1 MGKIIDRRQNSKGK
15 STSNR
20 HRFLRRVEDQIKK
33 ALPDLISQEKIT
45 DASKGGTV
53 RVPIKKISEP
63 SFHHDGRTGNKTTVR
78 PGNDRFNQGDKIPKP
93 PSGEGKGSGQGQ
105 GSNDPAVTEDEFS
118 VTITRDE
125 FLHYFFDD
133 LELPNLLKKYMEQ
146 TEATKLRRAGYS
158 KEGSPAKLAIK
169 TSYQQSMARQI
180 AIKGVLK
187 KKLEGLKAAYESS
200 TDVEEKASLLAEI
213 ELVEKQMK
221 NVPFFDHIDL
231 RYKNHEPHPQPITS
245 AVMFCIM
252 DVSASMGEH
261 EKDIAKRFFTLLYIF
276 LQKQYKKI
284 EIVFIRHHTVAKE
297 VDEEE
302 FFNSRE
308 SGGTIVAP
316 SLKLMRDIIRERY
329 NLSDWNIYCCQAS
342 DGDAWSE
349 RDAVECRNI
358 IKEQLLPQVQ
368 YMAYLEINN
377 SEYSSYL
384 WQNYK
389 AISEDS
395 GFSIRKIYQV
405 SEIWPVFKG
414 LFKKKSVIKTT

>member
-1 MGKIIDRRQNSKGK
+1 MGKIIDRRKNSKGK

-45 DASKGGTV
+45 DATGGGSV

-63 SFHHDGRTGNKTTVR
+63 SFRHDGRTGDKTTVR
-78 PGNDRFNQGDKIPKP
+78 PGNDRFNEGDKIPKP
-93 PSGEGKGSGQGQ
+93 PGGEGQGSGQGK
-105 GSNDPAVTEDEFS
+105 GSNDPTVTEDGFTVIIS
-118 VTITRDE
+118 RDE
-125 FLHYFFDD
+125 FLHYFFED

-146 TEATKLRRAGYS
+146 TEATKLKRAGYS
-158 KEGSPAKLAIK
+158 KDGSPSKLAIK

-180 AIKGVLK
+180 AIRGVLNK
-187 KKLEGLKAAYESS
+187 KKKEKEEALEKEKN
-200 TDVEEKASLLAEI
+200 EEKRQILLEEI
-213 ELVEKQMK
+213 KQLELQLK
-221 NVPFFDHIDL
+221 NIPFFDHIDL
-231 RYKNHEPHPQPITS
+231 RYKNHEPYPQPITS

-261 EKDIAKRFFTLLYIF
+261 EKDIAKRFFTLLYLF
-276 LQKQYKKI
+276 LTKQYKKI

-316 SLKLMRDIIRERY
+316 SLKLMNEIIDERY
-329 NLSDWNIYCCQAS
+329 SSSEWNIYCCQAS

-349 RDAVECRNI
+349 RDAVECRNM
-358 IKEQLLPQVQ
+358 IKETLLPKIQ

-389 AISEDS
+389 AINDEQ

-414 LFKKKSVIKTT
+414 LFRKRTAEKV